1 MGESFKVGDTLTN
14 AHGDVI
20 IVVENNH
27 TVMEGRFR
35 AIILQSNITDEF
47 VGREIHPHPDDIMW
61 SVLKTRVRLDKTMAY
76 KMGDLVEDRH
86 HPYITFMVIGVT
98 GTQVKCVELA
108 TGEIYEYP
116 ANGLS
121 ATVGVFV
128 GKEAA

>member
-61 SVLKTRVRLDKTMAY
+61 SELKTRVRLDKTVAF
-76 KMGDLVEDRH
+76 KKGDLVEDRH

-128 GKEAA
+128 GKEGA